1 MLWVVLAIVGA
12 TAAGAVTERRW
23 GTRAE
28 IATGRALEVLLYT
41 LFPFITFCGVNR
53 LELSTGVGVGLVV
66 GYVALATATLGAWV
80 LGRRVLHLDRPAL
93 GAVLCAALVS
103 NTGYLG
109 LPLTAAVLGTDD
121 LGPAIAY
128 DALVSTPAILLFGF
142 AIGAA
147 FGTRAGDGFR
157 ERARSYVVR
166 NPPLLALVAALLVPD
181 AAVPDAVIDV
191 GRAAALGL
199 APIGFFVLGVHLRH
213 EAEDGTFTFPPPLTR
228 PVLAAVAVRLTV
240 APTVVLLADALL
252 LDLPAPYLLQAAM
265 PCGINCLVV
274 AHVYG
279 LDLRLAAAAVA
290 WSTAVVVGVASVAAL
305 V

>member
-1 MLWVVLAIVGA
+1 MPWVVLAIVGSA
-12 TAAGAVTERRW
+12 WAGVATERRW

-28 IATGRALEVLLYT
+28 EATGRALGILLWT
-41 LFPFITFCGVNR
+41 LIPFITFCGVNR
-53 LELSTGVGVGLVV
+53 LRIDAGVGIGLGLGYLSLAAAALTAWVV
-66 GYVALATATLGAWV
+66 GRRLGLERPV
-80 LGRRVLHLDRPAL
+80 LGV
-93 GAVLCAALVS
+93 VLCAALVA

-128 DALVSTPAILLFGF
+128 DALVSTPVILLFGF
-142 AIGAA
+142 AVGAA
-147 FGTRAGDGFR
+147 FGTTAGEGFR
-157 ERARSYVVR
+157 QRARSYVVR
-166 NPPLLALVAALLVPD
+166 NPPLLALVAALVVPD
-181 AAVPDAVIDV
+181 AAVPDAVVDV
-191 GRAAALGL
+191 GRTAALGL

-213 EAEDGTFTFPPPLTR
+213 EAEDGTFTLPPPVTR
-228 PVLAAVAVRLTV
+228 PVLVAVAIRLTV
-240 APTVVLLADALL
+240 APALMLLASRVL

-279 LDLRLAAAAVA
+279 LDLKLAAAAVA
-290 WSTAVVVGVASVAAL
+290 WSTTLVVSAASVAAL

>member
-1 MLWVVLAIVGA
+1 MLWVVLAIVGS
-12 TAAGAVTERRW
+12 AGAGVATERRW
-23 GTRAE
+23 GARAE
-28 IATGRALEVLLYT
+28 EATGRALVALLYT

-53 LELSTGVGVGLVV
+53 LELTAGVGVGLVV
-66 GYVALATATLGAWV
+66 GYVALGAATACALVA
-80 LGRRVLHLDRPAL
+80 GRRLGLARPAL
-93 GAVLCAALVS
+93 GALLCAALVS

-109 LPLTAAVLGTDD
+109 LPLSAAVLGTDE

-147 FGTRAGDGFR
+147 FGTRAGEGFR

-166 NPPLLALVAALLVPD
+166 NPPLLALVAALLVPES
-181 AAVPDAVIDV
+181 AVPDAVVDV

-199 APIGFFVLGVHLRH
+199 APIGFFVLGIHLRH
-213 EAEDGTFTFPPPLTR
+213 EAEDGTFTFPPPLSP

-240 APTVVLLADALL
+240 APAVVLLCDLLL
-252 LDLPAPYLLQAAM
+252 LDLPAPYLLQSAM

-290 WSTAVVVGVASVAAL
+290 WSTTLVVGVASVATL
-305 V
+305 L